1 MKHPWKVAQLLAKAK
16 KVCKTAVKTDN
27 GGEPEDAGTKETQ
40 DTETSTKAERGKKR
54 KHKKDEVR
62 KNKKHKEEG
71 EGPHA
76 RRRRDRA
83 SRRHAVR
90 GDARVKSF
98 EGNREVWPLCVRV
111 GLALF

>member
-1 MKHPWKVAQLLAKAK
+1 MVKHPWKVAQLLAEAK

-62 KNKKHKEEG
+62 KNKSTKKKEKDHTPDDEEIEQAEDTPSG
-71 EGPHA
+71 EM
-76 RRRRDRA
+76 
-83 SRRHAVR
+83 
-90 GDARVKSF
+90 RV
-98 EGNREVWPLCVRV
+98 
-111 GLALF
+111 